1 MADETHPMP
10 VLMRRAEIISMSE
23 AVRRTGK
30 TDKTLRKLCRRYGI
44 CRQTG
49 ENAPLEISAPGLEM
63 VMHGFLDALEL
74 LRDGNRTDPK
84 VARVFRHLGLPAE
97 VEP

>member
-1 MADETHPMP
+1 MADEMHPMP
-10 VLMRRAEIISMSE
+10 VLMRRAEIISMAE

-30 TDKTLRKLCRRYGI
+30 TDKTLRKLCRKHGI

-49 ENAPLEISAPGLEM
+49 EHAPLEISAPGLEM
-63 VMHGFLDALEL
+63 VMGNLPEALEL
-74 LRDGNRTDPK
+74 LRDGNRSDPK
-84 VARVFRHLGLPAE
+84 VARVFRHLGLSTE